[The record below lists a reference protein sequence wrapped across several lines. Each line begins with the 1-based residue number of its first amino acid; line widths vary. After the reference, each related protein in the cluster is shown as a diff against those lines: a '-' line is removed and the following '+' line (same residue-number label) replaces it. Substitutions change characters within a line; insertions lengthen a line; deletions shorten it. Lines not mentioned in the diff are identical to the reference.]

1 MYTVEFRELLSVD
14 SRGNVAGRR
23 IQYRRRT
30 LTLNTSGLSISDWG
44 PWEDFNVNVVTETV

>member
-14 SRGNVAGRR
+14 SSGNVAGRR